1 MVKYTTIFYPRIP
14 MSDSKS
20 VYASFRSIG
29 AYAPPKILSNKD
41 LETMVDTTDEWI
53 VKRTGIKERRIAA
66 DDEYT
71 SDMGAKAA
79 RLAIERAGID
89 DGDIDLIICA
99 TVTPD
104 YFNMP
109 STACVISDKLGIR
122 NVQAFDIS
130 AACSGFVYLLSLAK
144 AFIESGMKKNVLI
157 IGAEKFSS
165 IVDYTDR
172 GTCILF
178 GDGAGAAII
187 SATANK
193 EEAIVDIHASADG
206 SYADFLVTP
215 APGAIHPVS
224 QEVISEGLNFVQM
237 KGNETFK
244 LAVKTLT
251 KDVIE
256 ILAKNDIKADD
267 IPHFIPHQAN
277 YRIIK
282 AVGDALK
289 MREDQ
294 VVLTVGKFG
303 NTSAASIPMAVND
316 IYESGRL
323 KKGEMMLFD
332 TFGGGLTWAS
342 ALLPFAGESYQ
353 G

>member
-1 MVKYTTIFYPRIP
+1 
-14 MSDSKS
+14 MSHIKPI
-20 VYASFRSIG
+20 YASFRSIG
-29 AYAPPKILSNKD
+29 AYVPQKILSNED
-41 LETMVDTTDEWI
+41 LEKMVDTTDEWI
-53 VKRTGIKERRIAA
+53 VKRTGIKERHIAA
-66 DDEYT
+66 QNEVT

-79 RLAIERAGID
+79 QLAIERAGIEKD
-89 DGDIDLIICA
+89 DIDLVLCA

-109 STACVISDKLGIR
+109 STACIISDKLGIS

-130 AACSGFVYLLSLAK
+130 AACSGFVYLLSVAK
-144 AFIESGMKKNVLI
+144 AFIESGMKKNVLV

-172 GTCILF
+172 STCILF
-178 GDGAGAAII
+178 GDGAGAALI
-187 SATANK
+187 SATESK
-193 EEAIVDIHASADG
+193 EEGFIDVHASADG

-215 APGAIHPVS
+215 APGSINPVS
-224 QEVISEGLNFVQM
+224 QKVIDEGLNFVQM

-251 KDVIE
+251 KDVKE
-256 ILAKNDIKADD
+256 ILAKNKIRAED

-289 MREDQ
+289 MREEQ
-294 VVLTVGKFG
+294 VVLTVGKYG
-303 NTSAASIPMAVND
+303 NTSAASIPMAIND
-316 IYESGRL
+316 IWESGRL
-323 KKGEMMLFD
+323 QKGDLMLLD

-342 ALLPFAGESYQ
+342 ALLPFAGKSK
-353 G
+353 

>member
-1 MVKYTTIFYPRIP
+1 
-14 MSDSKS
+14 MSQI
-20 VYASFRSIG
+20 YASFKSIG
-29 AYAPPKILSNKD
+29 AYVPEKILSNAD
-41 LETMVDTTDEWI
+41 LEKMVDTTDEWI
-53 VKRTGIKERRIAA
+53 VKRTGIKERHIAA
-66 DDEYT
+66 KDEVT

-79 RLAIERAGID
+79 ALAIERSGMTKEE
-89 DGDIDLIICA
+89 IDLVLCA

-109 STACVISDKLGIR
+109 STACIISDKLGIK

-130 AACSGFVYLLSLAK
+130 AACSGFVYLLTVAK
-144 AFIESGMKKNVLI
+144 AFVESGMKKNVLI

-172 GTCILF
+172 STCILF

-187 SATANK
+187 SATSKK
-193 EEAIVDIHASADG
+193 EEAFVDVHASADG

-215 APGAIHPVS
+215 APGSINPVS
-224 QEVISEGLNFVQM
+224 QKVIDEGLNFVQM

-251 KDVIE
+251 KDVKE
-256 ILAKNDIKADD
+256 ILAKNEINSDD

-289 MREDQ
+289 MKEEQ
-294 VVLTVGKFG
+294 VVLTVGKYG
-303 NTSAASIPMAVND
+303 NTSAASIPMAIND
-316 IYESGRL
+316 IWESGRL
-323 KKGEMMLFD
+323 QNGELMLLD

-342 ALLPFAGESYQ
+342 ALLPFAGKAK
-353 G
+353 

>member
-1 MVKYTTIFYPRIP
+1 
-14 MSDSKS
+14 MSQI
-20 VYASFRSIG
+20 YASFRSIG
-29 AYAPPKILSNKD
+29 AYMPEKILSNAD
-41 LETMVDTTDEWI
+41 LEKMVDTTDEWI
-53 VKRTGIKERRIAA
+53 LKRTGISERHIAA
-66 DDEYT
+66 KDEVT

-79 RLAIERAGID
+79 ALAIERSGIAKEE
-89 DGDIDLIICA
+89 IDLVLCA

-109 STACVISDKLGIR
+109 STACIISDKLGIN

-130 AACSGFVYLLSLAK
+130 AACAGFVYTLSIAK

-172 GTCILF
+172 TTCILF
-178 GDGAGAAII
+178 GDGAGAALIC
-187 SATANK
+187 ATDKK
-193 EEAIVDIHASADG
+193 EEGIIDLHASADG
-206 SYADFLVTP
+206 AYADFLMTP
-215 APGAIHPVS
+215 APGAVNPVS
-224 QEVISEGLNFVQM
+224 QKVLDEGLQYVQM

-244 LAVKTLT
+244 LAVRTLT
-251 KDVIE
+251 KDVKE
-256 ILAKNDIKADD
+256 ILAKNEINTED

-289 MREDQ
+289 MKEEQ
-294 VVLTVGKFG
+294 VVLTVGKYG
-303 NTSAASIPMAVND
+303 NTSAASIPMAIND
-316 IYESGRL
+316 IWESGRL
-323 KKGEMMLFD
+323 QSGELMLLD

-342 ALLPFAGESYQ
+342 ALLPFAGKSK
-353 G
+353 

>member
-1 MVKYTTIFYPRIP
+1 MSHTTPP
-14 MSDSKS
+14 
-20 VYASFRSIG
+20 YASFRSIG
-29 AYAPPKILSNKD
+29 AYVPEKILSNED
-41 LETMVDTTDEWI
+41 LEKMVDTSDEWI
-53 VKRTGIKERRIAA
+53 TKRTGIKERHIAA

-79 RLAIERAGID
+79 KIAIDRAGLEPD
-89 DGDIDLIICA
+89 EIDLVLCA

-109 STACVISDKLGIR
+109 STACIISDKLGIK

-130 AACSGFVYLLSLAK
+130 AACSGFVYLLSIAK
-144 AFIESGMKKNVLI
+144 AFIESGMKKNVLV

-172 GTCILF
+172 STCILF
-178 GDGAGAAII
+178 GDGAGAAVI
-187 SATANK
+187 SATENK
-193 EEAIVDIHASADG
+193 DEAFIDVHASADG

-215 APGAIHPVS
+215 APGSINPVS
-224 QEVISEGLNFVQM
+224 QKVIDEGLNFVQM

-251 KDVIE
+251 KDVKE
-256 ILAKNDIKADD
+256 ILEKNHISSES
-267 IPHFIPHQAN
+267 IPHFVPHQAN

-289 MREDQ
+289 MKEEQ
-294 VVLTVGKFG
+294 VVVTVHKYG
-303 NTSAASIPMAVND
+303 NTSAASIPMAIND
-316 IYESGRL
+316 IWESGRL
-323 KKGEMMLFD
+323 KKGEMMLLD

-342 ALLPFAGESYQ
+342 ALLPFAGESC
-353 G
+353 

>member
-1 MVKYTTIFYPRIP
+1 
-14 MSDSKS
+14 MSETKR
-20 VYASFRSIG
+20 VYASFKSIG
-29 AYAPPKILSNKD
+29 AFVPEKILSNSQ
-41 LETMVDTTDEWI
+41 LEKMVDTTDEWI
-53 VKRTGIKERRIAA
+53 VKRTGIKERHIAS
-66 DDEYT
+66 DDEFT
-71 SDMGAKAA
+71 SDMGAKASQI
-79 RLAIERAGID
+79 AIDRAGISKD
-89 DGDIDLIICA
+89 DIDLVLCA

-109 STACVISDKLGIR
+109 STACIISDKLGIH

-144 AFIESGMKKNVLI
+144 AFIESGMKKNVLVV
-157 IGAEKFSS
+157 GAEKFSS

-172 GTCILF
+172 STCILF
-178 GDGAGAAII
+178 GDGAGASVI
-187 SATANK
+187 SATYDK
-193 EEAIVDIHASADG
+193 SEAFIDIHASADG

-215 APGAIHPVS
+215 APGSINPVS
-224 QEVISEGLNFVQM
+224 QKVIDEKLNFVQM

-251 KDVIE
+251 KDVKE
-256 ILAKNDIKADD
+256 ILAKNEISSED

-289 MREDQ
+289 MREEQ
-294 VVLTVGKFG
+294 VVLTVGKYG
-303 NTSAASIPMAVND
+303 NTSAASIPMAIND
-316 IYESGRL
+316 IWESGRL
-323 KKGEMMLFD
+323 QNGELMLLD

-342 ALLPFAGESYQ
+342 ALLPFAGKAVEK
-353 G
+353 